1 MIVGQ
6 IISLKQPFFSYVE
19 GDITYETELAD
30 GFPELNETDT
40 YEVMAV
46 RTNTQISDE
55 ITIGATI
62 LRCVETN
69 TLYDVDTSA
78 DSFWCFIGDRWPE
91 EYEVVG

>member
-19 GDITYETELAD
+19 GDTTYETELAL

-46 RTNTQISDE
+46 RTGCPIDE
-55 ITIGATI
+55 PVIGATI

-69 TLYDVDTSA
+69 TLYDVDTSD
-78 DSFWCFIGDRWPE
+78 DSFWCFIGDQWPE